1 MNSNKELISK
11 IEKERPNLKLNSIQS
26 YLNSL
31 KNICRHF
38 NKTEKKNCELG
49 DLTFLNKTS
58 EVFQFIKDMPITT
71 QKNKLNAIVV
81 VLKATEGDKKTL
93 DKYSQKVEDLSSKYN
108 ALQKRQEKSEKQS
121 KNWLEMDEIKNMT
134 NKMFEEVKEAK
145 LNTKSTLT
153 NKEYSQLQNYIL
165 IRFYLK
171 YPLRNDL
178 ADMKVIKSKKQDNK
192 KDNFILVRPDSGYI
206 LLNDYKTVK
215 NYGAK
220 SYKLKPDL
228 LKLTKLLL
236 KHNDS
241 GFLFTKYN
249 RIEALNSNDLTKLL
263 NRIFIKNTGK
273 KISSSMLRHIQ
284 ISEDK
289 EGQETIKELEEKKNK
304 LEDKYMHSSS
314 MNNLYRKIE

>member
-1 MNSNKELISK
+1 MNKELIKK
-11 IEKERPNLKLNSIQS
+11 IQKERPNLKINSINS
-26 YLNSL
+26 YINSL
-31 KNICRHF
+31 KGICRHF
-38 NKTEKKNCELG
+38 NKTEKKDCDLG
-49 DLTFLNKTS
+49 DLKFLNKTS
-58 EVFQFIKDMPITT
+58 EVFDFIKDLPITT

-81 VLKATEGDKKTL
+81 VLKATDGDKKTI
-93 DKYSQKVEDLSSKYN
+93 DKYSQKVEELSSKYN
-108 ALQKRQEKSEKQS
+108 AQQKKQEKSEKQES
-121 KNWLEMDEIKNMT
+121 NWLEISDIKEMT
-134 NKMFEEVKEAK
+134 NKMFEEVKEEK
-145 LNTKSTLT
+145 LNTKSKLT

-171 YPLRNDL
+171 FPFRNDF
-178 ADMKVIKSKKQDNK
+178 ASMKVIKSKKDDNK
-192 KDNFILVRPDSGYI
+192 KDNFILVRPESAYI

-215 NYGAK
+215 NYGPK
-220 SYKLKPDL
+220 SYKLQPDL

-284 ISEDK
+284 ISEDR